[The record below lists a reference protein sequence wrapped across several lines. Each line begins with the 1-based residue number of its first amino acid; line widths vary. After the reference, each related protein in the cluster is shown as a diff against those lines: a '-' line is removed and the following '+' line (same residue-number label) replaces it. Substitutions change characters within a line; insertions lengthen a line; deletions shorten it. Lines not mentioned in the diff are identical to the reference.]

1 MPSAVAVA
9 VRRGFYYGG
18 EAGRVAGQS
27 EIKCLDDWVGHYNK
41 SAEKLKPARGDGDGL
56 EERGEARVRRRG
68 FVLYLVTTRHGALVA
83 AQPSLCK
90 RRP

>member
-1 MPSAVAVA
+1 MQERPALVHAVFASGGGRCVA
-9 VRRGFYYGG
+9 GFYYGG
-18 EAGRVAGQS
+18 KAGRVAGQS

-68 FVLYLVTTRHGALVA
+68 FVFTW
-83 AQPSLCK
+83 
-90 RRP
+90 